1 LRESSVSAPES
12 ISPSLRRNF
21 SWTLFGNLVYAGCQW
36 LVIVVIAKLGSPA
49 LVGQFTLAIAITA
62 PVMLFAGMGL
72 RIVQANDV
80 ATIRPFGLYLALR
93 MTSTAI
99 ALAVI
104 AAIALA
110 GGYSHAAIVIILV
123 LAIAKAAEALSEI
136 VWGQLQQ
143 RELMS
148 VIARSMVF
156 KGALSVI
163 GVFAVLALT
172 HDLVLAT
179 AAFAFA
185 WIATL
190 VIYDLRA
197 ARGLFVESLRP
208 RFDAQPMIE
217 LARLAFP
224 LAIVVMLASYAVNT
238 PRYFIDHYQGEHELG
253 VFSAIANLT
262 LIGSTIMTALGQ
274 VTAPRLARCAID
286 KDRRGFVRLVRL
298 LALVGAVLGGGALA
312 IALVAGGPL
321 LSLLYTSDYAS
332 GANVF
337 VVAMLAG
344 LAANIANAFGVA
356 VIALGR
362 YRVPVILQA
371 LNLGAVLIA
380 CALLVPDHGAVGAA
394 WALVVSS
401 VTNAI
406 TFGGLLVYSLHRLD
420 R

>member
-1 LRESSVSAPES
+1 MGPVPAL
-12 ISPSLRRNF
+12 ILPSLRRNF

-36 LVIVVIAKLGSPA
+36 LVIVVIAKLGSPT
-49 LVGQFTLAIAITA
+49 LVGQFTLAIAITS
-62 PVMLFAGMGL
+62 PVMLLAGMGL

-80 ATIRPFGLYLALR
+80 AATRPFGLYLGLR

-99 ALAVI
+99 AVAVI

-110 GGYSHAAIVIILV
+110 GTYDHSTIAIILI
-123 LAIAKAAEALSEI
+123 LALAKSAEALSEI

-148 VIARSMVF
+148 VIARSMAL
-156 KGALSVI
+156 KGALSVTS
-163 GVFAVLALT
+163 VLVVLAIT

-179 AAFAFA
+179 VGFACA
-185 WIATL
+185 WLATL
-190 VIYDLRA
+190 ALYDLRA
-197 ARGLFVESLRP
+197 ARRLFHESLRP
-208 RFDAQPMIE
+208 RFAAQPMIE

-224 LAIVVMLASYAVNT
+224 LGIVVMLASYAVNT
-238 PRYFIDHYQGEHELG
+238 PRYFIAHYQGDHELG

-274 VTAPRLARCAID
+274 VTTPRLARCALENN
-286 KDRRGFVRLVRL
+286 RRGFVRLLRL
-298 LALVGAVLGGGALA
+298 LLLVGVVLGGSALL

-321 LSLLYTSDYAS
+321 LSLLYTRDYAS
-332 GANVF
+332 GANIF
-337 VVAMLAG
+337 VLAMLAG

-356 VIALGR
+356 VIALGK
-362 YRVPVILQA
+362 YRVPVALQA

-380 CALLVPDHGAVGAA
+380 CAVLVPARGAVGAA
-394 WALVVSS
+394 WALVVSN
-401 VTNAI
+401 VTNALS
-406 TFGGLLVYSLHRLD
+406 FGGLFVYCVRRID